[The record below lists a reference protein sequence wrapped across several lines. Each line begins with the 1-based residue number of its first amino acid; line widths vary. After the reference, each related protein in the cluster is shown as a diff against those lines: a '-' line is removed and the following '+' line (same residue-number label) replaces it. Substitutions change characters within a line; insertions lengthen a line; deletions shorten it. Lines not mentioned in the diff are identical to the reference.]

1 MPKFKGEEDPN
12 AYIDWELKVEKIF
25 RIHNYSEEKKVAMAS
40 LEFEDY
46 ASIWWEDL
54 QAHLERSG
62 EPPIDTWE
70 DMKACLYERFV
81 SEHYRQDLFNN
92 LQNLKQ
98 SSKSVEEYYKDM
110 EVTLKRAD
118 VHELEEQTIARF
130 LNGLNP
136 SIKKIV
142 DFQP

>member
-1 MPKFKGEEDPN
+1 
-12 AYIDWELKVEKIF
+12 
-25 RIHNYSEEKKVAMAS
+25 MAS

-54 QAHLERSG
+54 QAHLERNG

-81 SEHYRQDLFNN
+81 PEHYRQDLFNK

-118 VHELEEQTIARF
+118 VHELEEIGRASCRER
-130 LNGLNP
+130 
-136 SIKKIV
+136 V
-142 DFQP
+142 

>member
-54 QAHLERSG
+54 
-62 EPPIDTWE
+62 
-70 DMKACLYERFV
+70 
-81 SEHYRQDLFNN
+81 
-92 LQNLKQ
+92 
-98 SSKSVEEYYKDM
+98 KS
-110 EVTLKRAD
+110 
-118 VHELEEQTIARF
+118 
-130 LNGLNP
+130 
-136 SIKKIV
+136 
-142 DFQP
+142 